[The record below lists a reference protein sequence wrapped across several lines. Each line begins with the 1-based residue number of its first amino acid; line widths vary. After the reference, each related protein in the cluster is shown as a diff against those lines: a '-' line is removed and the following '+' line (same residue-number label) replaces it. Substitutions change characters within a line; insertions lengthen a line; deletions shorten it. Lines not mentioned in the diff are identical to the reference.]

1 MILHLSRP
9 THSTPRPLR
18 LATAL
23 AAAGAALALAGCGAQ
38 GTKAQGTPAP
48 HAVEAA
54 SSATKMPVPGPE
66 RATASARL
74 MTADGQPAGTA
85 VLTETPSGVE
95 IAAQVQGLS
104 AGLHGFHI
112 HANGQCAPGPDAATG
127 KTIPF
132 GAAGGHFDPG
142 MSHQHGQPG
151 APIDKAHAGELPN
164 ITVGADGRGTLR
176 YLNSNITLT
185 PGRAS
190 IMGRALV
197 VHEKEDDYKSNP
209 AGNSGGRVLC
219 GVIEPAQPSSVVG
232 QAPAPRN

>member
-1 MILHLSRP
+1 PPGARHGVRP
-9 THSTPRPLR
+9 PVDHGRP
-18 LATAL
+18 
-23 AAAGAALALAGCGAQ
+23 
-38 GTKAQGTPAP
+38 
-48 HAVEAA
+48 
-54 SSATKMPVPGPE
+54 
-66 RATASARL
+66 ARRH
-74 MTADGQPAGTA
+74 A

-95 IAAQVQGLS
+95 IVAQVQGLS
-104 AGLHGFHI
+104 SGLHGFHI

-142 MSHQHGQPG
+142 MSHQHGHPG
-151 APIDKAHAGELPN
+151 TPIDKAHAGELPN
-164 ITVGADGRGTLR
+164 ISVGADGRGTVR
-176 YLNSNITLT
+176 YLNSNVTLT
-185 PGRAS
+185 PGKAS

-232 QAPAPRN
+232 QATAPRN